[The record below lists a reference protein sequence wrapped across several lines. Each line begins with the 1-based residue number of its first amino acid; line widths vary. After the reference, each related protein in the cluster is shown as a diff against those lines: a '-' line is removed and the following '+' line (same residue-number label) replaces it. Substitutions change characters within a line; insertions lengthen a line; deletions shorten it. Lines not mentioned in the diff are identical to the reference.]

1 VIPANRLS
9 GLELGT
15 GEPARFPDGREFCDV
30 VRDAAGRPLAWRPEG
45 LVRHGRL
52 EDDMKIGVAA
62 FLTEKSGN
70 PGTIAAEAERAGFES
85 FWVAEHLV
93 IPAVYTTYYQRS
105 PDGKVPE
112 SYAHLADPFVALAM
126 AAQATSRIRIGTSVC
141 LLPERNPIETAKAAA
156 TLDMYSGGRLMLGV
170 GAGWFP
176 EEAAIMGVD
185 FKRRWRHLRESVEA
199 MRELWSKPEAS
210 YEGEIIKFPPVRL
223 FPKPVQKPYP
233 PIFLGAHD
241 PGHALKR
248 VARWADGWMPGGLS
262 PEQAEECIPQVKRMA
277 RENGRDP
284 ERMEFSVMLGIGAQ
298 QTPSPD
304 ALKRYAAAGI
314 SRVIIL
320 AAEMAGRD
328 GVEVVKG
335 LAPLVE
341 RAAQV

>member
-1 VIPANRLS
+1 MK
-9 GLELGT
+9 LGVT
-15 GEPARFPDGREFCDV
+15 
-30 VRDAAGRPLAWRPEG
+30 
-45 LVRHGRL
+45 
-52 EDDMKIGVAA
+52 A

-70 PGTIAAEAERAGFES
+70 PGAIAAAAERAGFES

-93 IPAVYTTYYQRS
+93 IPASYTTYYQRS

-112 SYAHLADPFVALAM
+112 FYAHLADPFVALAI
-126 AAQATSRIRIGTSVC
+126 AAQATSRIRLGTSVC

-156 TLDMYSGGRLMLGV
+156 TLDLYSGGRLMLGV

-176 EEAAIMGVD
+176 EESAIMGVD

-199 MRELWSKPEAS
+199 MRELWSKSEAG

-223 FPKPVQKPYP
+223 FPKPAQKPYP

-241 PGHALKR
+241 PRPALKR

-262 PEQAEECIPQVKRMA
+262 PQQAAEFIPQIKRMA

-298 QTPSPD
+298 QTPSHD
-304 ALKRYAAAGI
+304 AFQRYAAAGI
-314 SRVIIL
+314 GRVIIL
-320 AAEMAGRD
+320 AGETAVRD
-328 GVEVVKG
+328 GVEVVEG
-335 LAPLVE
+335 LAPLIE
-341 RAAQV
+341 LAARI